1 MGVAIT
7 ELLPKKEIEISS
19 LAGKKLAVDTSNV
32 LYQLL
37 SSIRQADGTPLMD
50 SKGRVTSHL
59 MGLSTRIPNLMEQN
73 LKLCFVFDGKAPRM
87 KLTEQQNREKR
98 KVKAEAKY
106 AKASEEKDTGAM
118 LKYSKQFT
126 RMDRK
131 IIEESKEFIQ
141 ALGLPIIQAPSEAEA
156 QASFMAEKKDVYA
169 VVSQDT
175 DSLLYSAPRTI
186 RNITSSNKRRVNGLY
201 ITIKPEMIELKE
213 TLKSLKINQEQL
225 IALSILVGTDY
236 NPKGVKGIGP
246 KTALKLVREHKKFD
260 KIFSNV
266 ETEFNWKEVYATFK
280 NMPIIKNYKLRWKE
294 PDLPK
299 VEKILASHDFS
310 EDRIN
315 RLLEKLKGK
324 KQKSLDKW
332 F

>member
-1 MGVAIT
+1 
-7 ELLPKKEIEISS
+7 
-19 LAGKKLAVDTSNV
+19 
-32 LYQLL
+32 
-37 SSIRQADGTPLMD
+37 
-50 SKGRVTSHL
+50 
-59 MGLSTRIPNLMEQN
+59 
-73 LKLCFVFDGKAPRM
+73 
-87 KLTEQQNREKR
+87 
-98 KVKAEAKY
+98 
-106 AKASEEKDTGAM
+106 
-118 LKYSKQFT
+118 
-126 RMDRK
+126 MDRK